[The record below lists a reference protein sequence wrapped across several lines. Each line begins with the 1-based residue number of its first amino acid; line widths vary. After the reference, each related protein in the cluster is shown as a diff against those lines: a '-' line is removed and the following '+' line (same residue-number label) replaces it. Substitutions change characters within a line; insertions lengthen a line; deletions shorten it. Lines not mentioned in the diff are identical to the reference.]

1 MKALKNVSQISLG
14 TTVVEIIQ
22 LFWIDLFFALRRTFA
37 DIYLDLIQVPN
48 MDHPCI
54 LVTGPDFMV
63 MTYKSDP
70 RLNEEIVPIKPASI
84 QKLSSLAAD
93 LAPRI
98 RVHCIMIF
106 SDDYFVWGRRCY
118 DFRGRW
124 IWKHAGITSTWPD
137 GSCGGVFSVR
147 IHSYIAFTFAMLSC
161 DIYKFN
167 F

>member
-98 RVHCIMIF
+98 RVKCIMIF
-106 SDDYFVWGRRCY
+106 
-118 DFRGRW
+118 
-124 IWKHAGITSTWPD
+124 
-137 GSCGGVFSVR
+137 
-147 IHSYIAFTFAMLSC
+147 
-161 DIYKFN
+161 
-167 F
+167 